1 MMGHREA
8 SRIVLE
14 GRGLGK
20 RFGQT
25 LALDDVD
32 LTLRAGEVH
41 VLMGQNGAG
50 KSTLIGVLTGAA
62 RADGGTIT
70 LDGCTI
76 APATPLDAQRAGIST
91 VYQEVNLCPNLSVAE
106 NLYAGRYPRRRW
118 GGIDWR
124 QVRAGA
130 REVLGGFGL
139 HLNVDAPLGSFPVA
153 IQQMAAIA
161 RALVVSARVL
171 ILDEPTSSLDEGEV
185 RELFALI
192 ARLRERG
199 LAILFVTHFLDQVYA
214 IGDRITVLRNGRLVG
229 EYTPTELP
237 PAALVTAMVGH
248 GVELA
253 GRGQGMKAAAAD
265 TPEVLRAHGLG
276 QRGKLHPLDLGI
288 RRGEVLGLG
297 GLLGSGRTELARLL
311 FGLERAGQGTLH
323 LDGAPVRWQH
333 PADAIKCGL
342 ALCPE
347 ERKTEGIIAELSV
360 RENIVL
366 ALQAR
371 LGWWKFLS
379 RTFQQALAA
388 RLVDALGIKTA
399 DIETPVGQL
408 SGGNQQKVV
417 LARWLAIEP
426 RVLILDEPTR
436 GIDIAAKQDIMNQ
449 VLELARQG
457 TAVLFISAEMEELT
471 RLCERIVVLR
481 ERRLAGELP
490 GGCTQ
495 PELLA
500 LVAGP

>member
-1 MMGHREA
+1 MSHREA
-8 SRIVLE
+8 SPIVLA

-25 LALDDVD
+25 LALDGVD
-32 LTLRAGEVH
+32 LSLRAGEVH

-50 KSTLIGVLTGAA
+50 KSTLIGVLTGAT

-70 LDGCTI
+70 LDGRAI

-106 NLYAGRYPRRRW
+106 NLYAGRYPRKRW

-130 REVLGGFGL
+130 REVLGGLGL
-139 HLNVDAPLGSFPVA
+139 HLDVDAPLGSFPVA

-161 RALVVSARVL
+161 RALAVSARVL

-229 EYTPTELP
+229 EYTPAELP
-237 PAALVTAMVGH
+237 PAALVAAMVGR

-253 GRGQGMKAAAAD
+253 GRGRGMEASAAD

-311 FGLERAGQGTLH
+311 FGLERAGQGVLH
-323 LDGAPVRWQH
+323 LDGAQVRWQH
-333 PADAIKCGL
+333 PADAIAQGL

-371 LGWWKFLS
+371 LGWWTFLS
-379 RTFQQALAA
+379 RAVQQTLAV
-388 RLVDALGIKTA
+388 RLVEALGIKTA
-399 DIETPVGQL
+399 DLETPVGQL

-417 LARWLAIEP
+417 LARWLATEP
-426 RVLILDEPTR
+426 RVLMLDEPTR
-436 GIDIAAKQDIMNQ
+436 GIDIAAKQDIMNE
-449 VLELARQG
+449 VLRLAREG
-457 TAVLFISAEMEELT
+457 MAVLFISAEMEELT
-471 RLCERIVVLR
+471 RLCDRIVVLR

-490 GGCTQ
+490 GGCSQ
-495 PELLA
+495 QELLA